1 VFTNK
6 DVGTCDWALGDDVCP
21 KQVRP
26 WFCRIITW
34 HGSRAG
40 AGHQS
45 ATSLPQDCCYRH
57 QHIHSHTHT
66 SSSHLHFSS
75 SSPPPH
81 CSRPPIPEH
90 INKSLLTSS
99 SPQSV
104 TVTRSRPP
112 TPPFSIL
119 ADRPLLPDP
128 TNNTNNTHLSN
139 NNHSH
144 THTAHRPMLL
154 ARQPAPPLR
163 LLIVPTDCA
172 KPHSGVLPQETRSS
186 SESTLTADRRST
198 PHLHLHLSLDT
209 THNGEQLVQGLWLA
223 PHRPQE

>member
-1 VFTNK
+1 VFTDK

-128 TNNTNNTHLSN
+128 TKPTSATTITPTHILPTAQCCWLGSLPLLSD
-139 NNHSH
+139 SSLFRP
-144 THTAHRPMLL
+144 TAPNPTLGFCPRKPDH
-154 ARQPAPPLR
+154 PANPP
-163 LLIVPTDCA
+163 
-172 KPHSGVLPQETRSS
+172 
-186 SESTLTADRRST
+186 
-198 PHLHLHLSLDT
+198 
-209 THNGEQLVQGLWLA
+209 
-223 PHRPQE
+223 